1 MLRLDFR
8 QNIEAFELNR
18 EDKNNPYKAGCLL
31 SEFLAFKQTPTP
43 RSPSNE
49 FSIIGFIKNVNVFL
63 FVCFRALTY
72 ALSIFTALAIM
83 EKEVTTIMMLHLM
96 RCNTVASSTS
106 PRRFIELIDR
116 WLHIMLEET
125 EIKDKCISF
134 FFRMPQ

>member
-1 MLRLDFR
+1 MLF
-8 QNIEAFELNR
+8 F
-18 EDKNNPYKAGCLL
+18 
-31 SEFLAFKQTPTP
+31 
-43 RSPSNE
+43 
-49 FSIIGFIKNVNVFL
+49 

-96 RCNTVASSTS
+96 RGNTVASATS

-125 EIKDKCISF
+125 EIKD
-134 FFRMPQ
+134 

>member
-1 MLRLDFR
+1 MLF
-8 QNIEAFELNR
+8 F
-18 EDKNNPYKAGCLL
+18 
-31 SEFLAFKQTPTP
+31 
-43 RSPSNE
+43 
-49 FSIIGFIKNVNVFL
+49 

-106 PRRFIELIDR
+106 PRRFIELIDH

-125 EIKDKCISF
+125 EIKD
-134 FFRMPQ
+134 